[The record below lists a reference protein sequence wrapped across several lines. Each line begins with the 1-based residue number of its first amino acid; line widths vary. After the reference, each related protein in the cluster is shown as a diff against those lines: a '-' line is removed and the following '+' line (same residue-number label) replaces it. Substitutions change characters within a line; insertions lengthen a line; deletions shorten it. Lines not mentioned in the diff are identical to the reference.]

1 MFIQLGV
8 LEIHPWSCTIDEL
21 ESPDMIIFDLDP
33 APDVSWSEIVAAAFD
48 IKQQLEL
55 YKLNCFVKTTGGK
68 GLHIVVP
75 IQPKYSWEEIKLFTH
90 VFAEFME
97 KNNPGV
103 YISKMSKSKR
113 NGKIFIDYLRN

>member
-1 MFIQLGV
+1 
-8 LEIHPWSCTIDEL
+8 
-21 ESPDMIIFDLDP
+21 MIIFDLDP